1 MSRPSRI
8 RSWRRSTLRADI
20 ARLRI
25 ADGFVDPEARCAC
38 FRLSRSPGK
47 PGTSLIDADGST
59 WPTQVIVLTAYDGGM
74 STRSANSV
82 GAFTYLIKGSPLSVI
97 SGAILRASAMKRA
110 LEARARSRSTGDIG

>member
-1 MSRPSRI
+1 M
-8 RSWRRSTLRADI
+8 RRYVFDS
-20 ARLRI
+20 
-25 ADGFVDPEARCAC
+25 
-38 FRLSRSPGK
+38 
-47 PGTSLIDADGST
+47 
-59 WPTQVIVLTAYDGGM
+59 LTAYDGGM